1 MNCFQFRPKHALTLS
16 LLLPVSRT
24 PSPHPRRNEDA
35 HLLPLSLRERAK
47 GEGISPSSPSLLP
60 QGEKGTPPPPPPP
73 PPGRGGRGERGRGA
87 RAERALLFCWAC
99 AGC

>member
-60 QGEKGTPPPPPPP
+60 PGEKGHAPPPPPPP
-73 PPGRGGRGERGRGA
+73 PRAPGGGGGGGAGERGSRFA
-87 RAERALLFCWAC
+87 KAVHKDR
-99 AGC
+99 